1 MTVNRRILLTAR
13 PDGLV
18 TEDCLG
24 PRRGAAARARR
35 RRGARPGARALGG
48 PDEPDLDARGGLLP
62 PAVALGDVVR
72 AAGLGEVVESRSDG
86 YSAGRPRDG
95 AARAGRTT
103 GRSTPRSRRQ
113 RRAAGH
119 PGRGHAEH
127 LRRAPASPRTSGC
140 SRSGSRSRARP
151 SWSRAR
157 PAASARS
164 RARSRSIRD
173 AGRVVGIAGTDE
185 KCRWVVED
193 LGFDACI
200 NYKTE
205 DVDARLRELCP
216 DGIDV
221 FFDNVG
227 GEILDAVLDAD
238 QHGRAHRACAAR
250 SPSTTAPRAP
260 G

>member
-18 TEDCLG
+18 TEDCLDRVEE
-24 PRRGAAARARR
+24 PSADDRPTARRWCGCSASRSTRRTGSGCGRRTRTSRRSASATSCARPGSARSSRAGATATTPGDLVIGLPGWQELLDARR
-35 RRGARPGARALGG
+35 RRAGAG
-48 PDEPDLDARGGLLP
+48 
-62 PAVALGDVVR
+62 
-72 AAGLGEVVESRSDG
+72 
-86 YSAGRPRDG
+86 
-95 AARAGRTT
+95 
-103 GRSTPRSRRQ
+103 
-113 RRAAGH
+113 RAAGH
-119 PGRGHAEH
+119 PARGHAEH
-127 LRRAPASPRTSGC
+127 LRRDR
-140 SRSGSRSRARP
+140 RDRVLRAARD
-151 SWSRAR
+151 RAAAAGR
-157 PAASARS
+157 DRRGVGRGAAASARS
-164 RARSRSIRD
+164 PARSRSIKD

-227 GEILDAVLDAD
+227 GEILDAVL
-238 QHGRAHRACAAR
+238 AR
-250 SPSTTAPRAP
+250 STSARAS
-260 G
+260 